1 MHQFRD
7 EKETGPE
14 MSAAIVSGV
23 VTGERQSVIGQF
35 FPFPYSNSQR
45 SLSEGYLAV
54 GKILA
59 LHSGTA

>member
-1 MHQFRD
+1 
-7 EKETGPE
+7 